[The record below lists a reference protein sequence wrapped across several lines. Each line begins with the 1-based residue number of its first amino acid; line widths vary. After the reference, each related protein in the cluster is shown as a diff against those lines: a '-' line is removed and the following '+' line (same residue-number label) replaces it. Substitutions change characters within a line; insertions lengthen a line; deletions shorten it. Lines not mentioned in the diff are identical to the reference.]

1 MDHQESSADPRSR
14 RKKRSSRKKI
24 YFLFAGLIILA
35 TGLFLLLQKNSDFT
49 RNLRK
54 LFGVEDSLKKEAPP
68 PKDAGQVVTVTD
80 GANTPQEKKAGDTSL
95 SINEVTVVPGSI
107 KDQQAN
113 ADKEGSQSLDVCVQ
127 ECTKIETFYS
137 HLDQQPYIKAYK
149 LPQPSKEY
157 FTELIRKLAQHPPVV
172 NRETDDL
179 FTILKNTAHFFR
191 IIGKN
196 NIIII
201 KSILDQ
207 EKDSLENTLSALYAL
222 IDQPDCLKTRMGLEI
237 PAAVFYDYSGF
248 FLNTMGG
255 RLYLFRRDSVSRMVV
270 SYYAIRLIDRS
281 NQEGMNSHGID
292 IRPAIAALIPEI
304 ENSGNQLKLKEDY
317 LDELYALKE
326 KYPSTP
332 EQ

>member
-1 MDHQESSADPRSR
+1 MDHHESSADVRSR
-14 RKKRSSRKKI
+14 RKKRSSRKKY
-24 YFLFAGLIILA
+24 YFLFAGLALVA
-35 TGLFLLLQKNSDFT
+35 VVLFLLLGKDTDSPI
-49 RNLRK
+49 NLRK
-54 LFGVEDSLKKEAPP
+54 IFGVEDSLEKGNPP
-68 PKDAGQVVTVTD
+68 PKDTGKVVTVPD
-80 GANTPQEKKAGDTSL
+80 ASNTEQEKKTGDSSL
-95 SINEVTVVPGSI
+95 AINEVTVVPGSI
-107 KDQQAN
+107 NDGQTN
-113 ADKEGSQSLDVCVQ
+113 ADKGSSQLEDVCIR

-137 HLDQQPYIKAYK
+137 HLDQQPYMKAYK

-191 IIGKN
+191 IIGKD
-196 NIIII
+196 NITII

-207 EKDSLENTLSALYAL
+207 EKDSLENTLAALYAL
-222 IDQPDCLKTRMGLEI
+222 TDQPDCLKTRLGLEI

-281 NQEGMNSHGID
+281 NQEGANSHGID

-326 KYPSTP
+326 KYPSAA